1 MTETDAGSRRVPA
14 EALAAGNGGPDPSPD
29 ASAAL
34 AERYEQLRVLHEMT
48 EAVSRAEDVEG
59 IYEVALDGLTH
70 ALHADRASIL
80 LFDEAGVMRFR
91 AWRGLSD
98 EYRTEVDGHSP
109 WAPDTIDAEPIVVA
123 DAEADESVEGLR
135 DVLLREGIA
144 ALAFVPLLYRG
155 RLLGKFM
162 IYYPEPHELAEDEL
176 RLAQTIANQVAFAS
190 QRKLEEEALRESRD
204 QLEVVFRGVADG
216 ITVQDR
222 TGNLVFANDAA
233 ARLLGFAGVDELLE
247 SSPAAVLERFE
258 LFGEDG
264 RSMSPAELPGRAAL
278 RGEDPPAQTVRW
290 RIVATGEEHWSIVRS
305 SAVVGE
311 DGDAQFAVNIFHDI
325 TERKRSEERFRFLA
339 EASEVLAS
347 SLDYPSTLQRVAGLA
362 VPRFA
367 DWCTVN
373 MVQPDGSIES
383 LAIAHADPAK
393 VARATELN
401 ERYPVNP
408 DAETG
413 IPAVVRSGEAEIVP
427 EITDEMLEL
436 AARDPDHLGFLRS
449 LGMRSYMGVPLVA
462 RGRSIGAI
470 AFIGAESG
478 RRYSE
483 EDLALALELAR
494 RAAVAVDNSQ
504 LHRDV
509 QNTAVLLDTL
519 LDTAPVGFGFFD
531 TRLRYVRLNEALAE
545 INGLSIDQHLGR
557 TVRDV
562 LPDLDPQLEEAFREV
577 LASGAPVVDLE
588 VGGQTPAQPGEE
600 RTWLT
605 SVYPVAGSDGGTLG
619 LGTVVVEITER
630 VRLLEAEQEARG
642 EAERA
647 RERLEFL
654 AAASALLSSSL
665 DYGTTLESLAQLA
678 LPRLADC
685 CVVDVVEW
693 GQIHQV
699 AVAHVDPT
707 LEELVRDL
715 EQRYP
720 ADPDVDK
727 SPVGRVLRTGQPEL
741 LADMAAHLERIA
753 RDESHLRDL
762 ETLGL
767 VSGMMIPLVV
777 RGDTVGAL
785 TFLSGA
791 RRYTEQDLAV
801 AIELADR
808 AALAVDNARLYR
820 EAEERGHAA
829 RVLAT
834 VGDGVFLVDSR
845 GIVRLWNPAAEAIT
859 GLAASELIG
868 RPAAESIPGW
878 DRIAEV
884 TPVSDAP
891 GPAKSRAE
899 TLPLD
904 IDGRE
909 LWLSISGVGFAD
921 GTVYAFRDLTD
932 ERRVE
937 QLKTEFVATASHE
950 LRTPL
955 AAVYGA
961 AMTLRRPDIGRD
973 PAVQTRLLAV
983 IAEESDR
990 LARTINDILWASKLE
1005 TGQLEVSIESFDIAE
1020 CAAQIVEAMR
1030 AFISESVFVELR
1042 KSRPLPPVAGD
1053 PDKVRQ
1059 VLTNLIDNAV
1069 KYSPDG
1075 GRVEVKL
1082 VRRDRH
1088 VRVSIRDEG
1097 LGIPPSE
1104 QARIFEKFYRLDP
1117 NLTRGVGGTG
1127 LGLYICR
1134 ELVRHMNGRVWVVSA
1149 EGEGSTF
1156 FFELPLAEP

>member
-1 MTETDAGSRRVPA
+1 MTETDSESPLVPA
-14 EALAAGNGGPDPSPD
+14 KAQAEGNGGSGPSLD
-29 ASAAL
+29 AGAAL
-34 AERYEQLRVLHEMT
+34 AWRYEQLHALHEMT
-48 EAVSRAEDVEG
+48 EAVSRADDVEG
-59 IYEVALDGLTH
+59 IYDVALDGLTR
-70 ALHADRASIL
+70 ALRAGRASIL
-80 LFDEAGVMRFR
+80 LFDQAGVMRFR

-98 EYRTEVDGHSP
+98 DYRAAVDGHSP
-109 WAPDTIDAEPIVVA
+109 WSPDSVDATPIVVS
-123 DAEADESVEGLR
+123 DAETDPSVEGLR
-135 DVLLREGIA
+135 NVLRREGIA
-144 ALAFVPLLYRG
+144 ALAFIPLLYRE

-162 IYYPEPHELAEDEL
+162 IYYAEPHELAEDEL

-204 QLEVVFRGVADG
+204 QLAVIFRGVADG

-222 TGNLVFANDAA
+222 TGKLVFANDAA
-233 ARLLGFAGVDELLE
+233 THLLGFASAEELLE
-247 SSPAAVLERFE
+247 SSAAAVMERFE
-258 LFGEDG
+258 LYDEDG
-264 RSMSPAELPGRAAL
+264 RPMSVADLPGRAAL
-278 RGEDPPAQTVRW
+278 RGEDPPAQTIRW
-290 RIVATGEEHWSIVRS
+290 RTVANAEDHWSIVRS
-305 SAVVGE
+305 SPVLGE
-311 DGDAQFAVNIFHDI
+311 DGKVQFAVNIFHDV
-325 TERKRSEERFRFLA
+325 TDRKRSEERFRFLA

-347 SLDYPSTLQRVAGLA
+347 SLDYQSTLQRVAGLA

-373 MVQPDGSIES
+373 MLQPDGSIAS
-383 LAIAHADPAK
+383 LAIAHADPKK
-393 VARATELN
+393 VAWAAELN
-401 ERYPVNP
+401 RRYPTAA

-413 IPAVVRSGEAEIVP
+413 LAAVVRSGEAEIIP

-436 AARDPDHLGFLRS
+436 AARDPEHLKIVRS
-449 LGMRSYMGVPLVA
+449 LQMRSYMGVPLIA

-483 EDLALALELAR
+483 EDLALAQELAH

-509 QNTAVLLDTL
+509 QDTAVLLDTL
-519 LDTAPVGFGFFD
+519 LDTAPVGFAFFD
-531 TRLRYVRLNEALAE
+531 TQLRYVRLNEALAE
-545 INGLSIDQHLGR
+545 IDGLPVDEHIGR
-557 TVRDV
+557 TVEDV
-562 LPDLDPQLEEAFREV
+562 LPDLDPRLHEAFHEV
-577 LASGAPVVDLE
+577 LSSGAPIVEFE

-600 RTWLT
+600 RTWLA
-605 SVYPVAGSDGGTLG
+605 SIYPVAGADGSILG
-619 LGTVVVEITER
+619 LGIVVVEITDR
-630 VRLLEAEQEARG
+630 VRLLEAEQDARG

-665 DYGTTLESLAQLA
+665 DYETTLESLARLA
-678 LPRLADC
+678 VPRLADC

-693 GQIHQV
+693 GKVHQV

-707 LEELVRDL
+707 LEEFVREL
-715 EQRYP
+715 ERRYP
-720 ADPDVDK
+720 ADPDVER
-727 SPVGRVLRTGQPEL
+727 SPVGRVLRTGKAEL
-741 LADMAAHLERIA
+741 LPDMAAHQKGIA

-762 ETLGL
+762 EALGL
-767 VSGMMIPLVV
+767 VSAMMVPLVV
-777 RGDTVGAL
+777 RGNTVGAL

-791 RRYTEQDLAV
+791 RRYTDQDLAAAV
-801 AIELADR
+801 ELADR

-845 GIVRLWNPAAEAIT
+845 GVVRLWNPAAEAIT
-859 GLAASELIG
+859 GLAASELVG
-868 RPAAESIPGW
+868 RSAAESIPGW

-891 GPAKSRAE
+891 GPGKSRAE
-899 TLPLD
+899 SLPLD

-909 LWLSISGVGFAD
+909 LWLSISGVGFSD

-961 AMTLRRPDIGRD
+961 AMTLRRPDIGSD
-973 PAVQTRLLAV
+973 PAVQARLLAV

-1005 TGQLEVSIESFDIAE
+1005 TGQLEVSIESFDIGE
-1020 CAAQIVEAMR
+1020 SAAQIVEAMR
-1030 AFISESVFVELR
+1030 AFISGNVSVELR
-1042 KSRPLPPVAGD
+1042 ESGSLPPVAGD

-1075 GRVEVKL
+1075 GSVEVNVK
-1082 VRRDRH
+1082 RRDRH
-1088 VRVSIRDEG
+1088 VRVTIRDEG

-1134 ELVRHMNGRVWVVSA
+1134 ELVRRMDGRIWVKSA

-1156 FFELPLAEP
+1156 FFELPLADT